1 MRASPTMYKSSREK
15 AYFLIKE
22 AIVMHKYKPGQFLNE
37 IHLAKELSL
46 SRTPIREALHALE
59 AEGFLTLLPNR
70 GAQVAAITKKD
81 VEELF
86 ELRLLFE
93 GLAGEKLVTQKNY
106 ACLDLMEK
114 MLDKQRDCCQNNDL
128 VRFVEYDRKFH
139 LTLIRAAENEK
150 MYKIYDELRDHLLRL
165 GLQAIQSTELMHVAY
180 ADHIALLKALRNG
193 ALEEY
198 HNIIVDHL
206 SKTRNAV
213 AQIIPNLLYS

>member
-106 ACLDLMEK
+106 ARLDLMEK
-114 MLDKQRDCCQNNDL
+114 MLDKQRECCQNNDL
-128 VRFVEYDRKFH
+128 VRFVEYDQSFIWLSSGLQKMKRC
-139 LTLIRAAENEK
+139 IRSMK
-150 MYKIYDELRDHLLRL
+150 LRDHLPLRL
-165 GLQAIQSTELMHVAY
+165 QAKSTELMHVGIY
-180 ADHIALLKALRNG
+180 S
-193 ALEEY
+193 Y
-198 HNIIVDHL
+198 C
-206 SKTRNAV
+206 V
-213 AQIIPNLLYS
+213 AESITKWKP